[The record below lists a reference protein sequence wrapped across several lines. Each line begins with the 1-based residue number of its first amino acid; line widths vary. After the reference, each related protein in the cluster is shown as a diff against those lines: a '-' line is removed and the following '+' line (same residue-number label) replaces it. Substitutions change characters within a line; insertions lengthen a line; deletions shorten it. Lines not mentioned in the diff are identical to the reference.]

1 MKKIYMLSALLC
13 ASVFS
18 FTGCVEENFEGPV
31 PANDG
36 DEIIFGARAGFEGAG
51 SDTKTV
57 YTGVK
62 YTDGGKTFE
71 RIDWL
76 DGQDEIQI
84 FCPQAEGPNP
94 SNYTINHSKDSDGQK
109 DYAFLTRKGDSS
121 LSWSGDDVHYF
132 YAMYPAQSLF
142 EKETTLHQGI
152 KMDGTTLQGIVPAS
166 QPATVT
172 QNENGLDWVAAPDM
186 KYAYMA
192 AKNAA
197 TKEDGSVSLT
207 FVPIVT
213 ALQVQMVL
221 SGESDTSVSIAEIQV
236 AGDGVSGA
244 FTADLSETG
253 WPEGQTYPAC
263 ANVGAGNGV
272 ITISTWMD
280 NKPVT
285 VAPGGSLTFTVFLR
299 PGADYKNLKI
309 SYSPTGAG
317 LVGKTIGSTA
327 NPVNIPRNKK
337 TVLTNLYL
345 PSTKIAVDASKWMSQ
360 LAPETTLNK
369 LSIPGTGG
377 SFSYNYNSSNP
388 GWYKQQ
394 TLNLNEQW
402 AAGIRAF
409 EIVSDR
415 PRSASTTLGTQ
426 YVKCNKVS
434 MGVTVLDVLED
445 LLAKTASSG
454 GESDPSECAV
464 LILTYQPEGAFL
476 NGRNA
481 ANYASSLKLM
491 YDKLTSD
498 QKKQIIQYTPSLTLA
513 EAKGKV
519 MIFCRINQK
528 DEADDGSFSEATE
541 TLKGTNITLIDGC
554 GTGKDR
560 WGSRGYKVQGNVA
573 YDAANTRDA
582 TKSVDYYMSSSN
594 WDKWT
599 DNVTVPTKSSLNFG
613 FPTNYPGITCWYQEW
628 ARVVDLEHLGATNYY
643 QTSSARWY
651 GSYNEKVDAA
661 QETFNM
667 AISDNYS
674 SYVFINSL
682 CGYLV
687 DASIESSY
695 TIFTG
700 SNTGGIA
707 GNIKAL
713 ADKLNPAFYQYVL
726 GAGMEQT
733 TGPTGIVMMDYV
745 TNKPTDGVEYDGSY
759 YLPGVIISNNF
770 KHGSGNAGNT
780 GGTTGGGS
788 TDTEG
793 PGAGDTE
800 DGL

>member
-18 FTGCVEENFEGPV
+18 FTGCVEESFERPV

-57 YTGVK
+57 YTGES
-62 YTDGGKTFE
+62 YTVGDKKFE

-94 SNYTINHSKDSDGQK
+94 SNYTINHSKDHDTQK

-121 LSWSGDDVHYF
+121 LQWNGTGDHHF

-142 EKETTLHQGI
+142 EGMETTLQQGI
-152 KMDGTTLQGIVPAS
+152 KMDGTTLRGIVPAS

-172 QNENGLDWVAAPDM
+172 QNGLDWVAAPDM

-192 AKNAA
+192 ARSTA
-197 TKEDGSVSLT
+197 TKDKGSVSLT
-207 FVPIVT
+207 FVPVVT
-213 ALQVQMVL
+213 ALQVKMVL
-221 SGESDTSVSIAEIQV
+221 SEDSDESVSIAEIQV

-285 VAPGGSLTFTVFLR
+285 VEPGGSLTFTVFLR

-337 TVLTNLYL
+337 TVLNNLYL
-345 PSTKIAVDASKWMSQ
+345 PSTKITIDASKWMSQ

-388 GWYKQQ
+388 EWYKQQ
-394 TLNLNEQW
+394 TLTLDQQW

-476 NGRNA
+476 NGRDA

-491 YDKLTSD
+491 YDGLTSA
-498 QKKQIIQYTPSLTLA
+498 QKNQIIQYTPSLTLA
-513 EAKGKV
+513 KAKGKV

-528 DEADDGSFSEATE
+528 DEADGGSFSEATE

-573 YDAANTRDA
+573 FDAANTSDA

-594 WDKWT
+594 WDQWA
-599 DNVTVPTKSSLNFG
+599 DNVTVPTKSSLNFR

-628 ARVVDLEHLGATNYY
+628 ARVVDLEHLGVTNANYY

-651 GSYNEKVDAA
+651 GSYSEKVTAA
-661 QETFNM
+661 QETFKM
-667 AISDNYS
+667 AISDNYQ

-726 GAGMEQT
+726 GAGMDQT

-759 YLPGVIISNNF
+759 LLPGVIISNNF
-770 KHGSGNAGNT
+770 KFGSGNAGN
-780 GGTTGGGS
+780 TGGGS